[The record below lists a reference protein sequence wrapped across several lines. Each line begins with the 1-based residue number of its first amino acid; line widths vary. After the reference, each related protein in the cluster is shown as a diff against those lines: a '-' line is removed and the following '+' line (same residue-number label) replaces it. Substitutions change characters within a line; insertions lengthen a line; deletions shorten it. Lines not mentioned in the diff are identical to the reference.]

1 VNARAQLSLEL
12 LVYVALAGLSFA
24 LAIGAVSK
32 AWTSLGKSAYAFEL
46 SQFADA
52 INAALLSSG
61 SFSETLYLPPGLCG
75 AASHRNTL
83 ETEYGSI
90 YFVYAINASPQVF
103 CPDGE
108 YAQISVLVKGGT
120 AYFGGG

>member
-32 AWTSLGKSAYAFEL
+32 AWTSIGKSAYAFEL

-75 AASHRNTL
+75 AAPHGNML
-83 ETEYGSI
+83 ETAYGSI
-90 YFVYAINASPQVF
+90 YFAYAINASPQAF

-108 YAQISVLVKGGT
+108 YARISVFVDGDT
-120 AYFGGG
+120 AYFSRG